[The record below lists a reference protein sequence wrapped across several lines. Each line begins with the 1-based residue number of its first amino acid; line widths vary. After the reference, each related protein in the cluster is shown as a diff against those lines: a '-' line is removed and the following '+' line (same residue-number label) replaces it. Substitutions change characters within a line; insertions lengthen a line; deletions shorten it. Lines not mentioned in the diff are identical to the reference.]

1 MTYENQINKDFINQ
15 RKCNLIAT
23 GVENETTAVWQ
34 LLLENKTFK
43 NMVKKEFDSN
53 NHYLDSIKILSKYAN
68 NNLIQDRSKHP
79 LKRVYC
85 VKYTTDEIRTK
96 TKGKQWL
103 MKKE

>member
-1 MTYENQINKDFINQ
+1 MAYEKRIKEDFINQ

-43 NMVKKEFDSN
+43 NMVKKEFNSN

-68 NNLIQDRSKHP
+68 NNLI
-79 LKRVYC
+79 
-85 VKYTTDEIRTK
+85 
-96 TKGKQWL
+96 
-103 MKKE
+103 